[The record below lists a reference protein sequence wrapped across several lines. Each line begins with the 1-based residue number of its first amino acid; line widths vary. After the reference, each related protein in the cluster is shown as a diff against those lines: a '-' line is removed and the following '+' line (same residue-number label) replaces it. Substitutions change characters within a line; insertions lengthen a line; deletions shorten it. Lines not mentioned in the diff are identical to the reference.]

1 MSRIPN
7 LLSPHQAFSLGFDM
21 WALGLEA
28 SAVIGLRTLK
38 LAAGGPDAQAETGR
52 MIGEKIEALG
62 ALQAKAMSG
71 AMGMTPVSA
80 TRTAVR
86 HYRRKVRANQRRLTS
101 G

>member
-1 MSRIPN
+1 
-7 LLSPHQAFSLGFDM
+7 
-21 WALGLEA
+21 
-28 SAVIGLRTLK
+28 
-38 LAAGGPDAQAETGR
+38 

-62 ALQAKAMSG
+62 ALQVKAMSG

>member
-7 LLSPHQAFSLGFDM
+7 LFSPHQAFSLGFDM
-21 WALGLEA
+21 WALSLEA

-38 LAAGGPDAQAETGR
+38 LAAGGPGAQAETGR

-62 ALQAKAMSG
+62 ALQVKAMSG